1 MINRESWEA
10 LRGQSPLPDHIR
22 RRSTLIHTS
31 YPTEVGMKQVE
42 PEEKEDEDE
51 EEEESGQRGGRRGG
65 GSRRG

>member
-1 MINRESWEA
+1 M
-10 LRGQSPLPDHIR
+10 PDHTR